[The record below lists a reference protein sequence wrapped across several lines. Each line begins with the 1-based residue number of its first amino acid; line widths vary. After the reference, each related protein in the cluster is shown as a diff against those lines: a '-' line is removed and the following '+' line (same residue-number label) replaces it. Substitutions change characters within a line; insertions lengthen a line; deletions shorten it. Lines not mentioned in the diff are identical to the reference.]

1 MSTSR
6 AQREA
11 MRLLDS
17 LKVRAAPVDV
27 NGIAASVGLKIVYE
41 DFTDDISG
49 LLITRDSTGVIG
61 VHSKQALVRQ
71 RFTIAHE
78 IGHFVLRHH
87 TQSGEH
93 VHIDEGWKVSARNER
108 SAKGI
113 DVQEIEA
120 NRFAAYL
127 LMPET
132 LLKARV
138 ADFRRK
144 PLSEANVLELA
155 KEFKVSEQAM
165 TLRLRT
171 LQL

>member
-1 MSTSR
+1 MSAK

-11 MRLLDS
+11 TRLLES
-17 LKVRAAPVDV
+17 LKVRSAPIDV
-27 NGIAASVGLKIVYE
+27 NGIAANVGLKIVYE

-61 VHSKQALVRQ
+61 VHSKHALVRQ

-87 TQSGEH
+87 SESGEH

-108 SAKGI
+108 SAKGV
-113 DVQEIEA
+113 DVHEIEA

-127 LMPET
+127 LMPEA

-138 ADFRRK
+138 AAFRRTT
-144 PLSEANVLELA
+144 LSESDVLELA

-165 TLRLRT
+165 TLRLRS
-171 LQL
+171 LRL

>member
-11 MRLLDS
+11 TKLLES
-17 LKVRAAPVDV
+17 LNIRTPPVDV
-27 NGIAASVGLKIVYE
+27 NGIAASVGLTIVYE

-61 VHSKQALVRQ
+61 VHSKHALVRQ

-87 TQSGEH
+87 SESGEH
-93 VHIDEGWKVSARNER
+93 VHVDEGWKVSARNER
-108 SAKGI
+108 SAKGF
-113 DVQEIEA
+113 DPNEIEA

-127 LMPET
+127 LMPES

-138 ADFRRK
+138 AAFRRK
-144 PLSEANVLELA
+144 SLSESDVLRLA
-155 KEFKVSEQAM
+155 QEFKVSEQAM
-165 TLRLRT
+165 TLRLRN
-171 LQL
+171 LRL